1 MSVTMMMTA
10 AEMQAEGGREKWL
23 ELRKQGLG
31 GSDAGVI
38 IGVSSWKNRN
48 KFSLWMEKTGQTLEE
63 DISKEQAERMDWGNR
78 LEPVIADWF
87 EATTGKKLRRC
98 GMIRSNE
105 HPCMFADVDR
115 LVVGENAI
123 VEIKTT
129 SAFNRAEWEDDKVPP
144 SYLAQALHYMAVG
157 DYDKCYFVCL
167 LGGQHAVIRE
177 LERDDEE
184 IAALIEVEEDFW
196 NNYVL
201 TKTLPEVDGSVA
213 CKQLLDKMNPGG
225 DKEVAQLDGE
235 WEAVCQEVEQLENQK
250 RQLEKFIEEKKN
262 KLRLEL
268 GNTEKAL
275 CGDYRINYTL
285 TRSERFDPKAF
296 EVDFPDLAKKYKKI
310 TQFRSIKVSL
320 TKEAKMRRAKIEE
333 EEQ

>member
-38 IGVSSWKNRN
+38 IGVNPWHN
-48 KFSLWMEKTGQTLEE
+48 KFALWMEKTGQADETEMSEE
-63 DISKEQAERMDWGNR
+63 QLERMEWGTR
-78 LEPVIADWF
+78 MEPVIADWF
-87 EATTGKKLRRC
+87 EAKTGKKLRRC

-105 HPCMFADVDR
+105 HPFMFADVDR

-129 SAFNRAEWEDDKVPP
+129 SVFNRAEWEDDKVPP
-144 SYLAQALHYMAVG
+144 TYLAQALHYMACG
-157 DYDKCYFVCL
+157 GYDKCYFVCL
-167 LGGQHAVIRE
+167 LGGQHAIIRE

-184 IAALIEVEEDFW
+184 IAALIEAEEDFW
-196 NNYVL
+196 NNYVV
-201 TKTLPEVDGSVA
+201 TKTLPEVDGSLQ
-213 CKQLLDKMNPGG
+213 CKQLIDKMFANGG
-225 DKEVAQLDGE
+225 DKEVAQLSGE
-235 WEAVCQEVEQLENQK
+235 WEAVCQEIEQMEDQK

-275 CGDYRINYTL
+275 CGDYRVNYTL

-296 EVDFPDLAKKYKKI
+296 EVDFPDLAKKYKKVS
-310 TQFRSIKVSL
+310 QFRSIRVAL
-320 TKEAKMRRAKIEE
+320 TKEAKKRRAKVEE
-333 EEQ
+333 VEE